1 MLDFKFNKRLLS
13 TRELLEELGLSLG
26 WLDLQK
32 TKWRKKGFDCWD
44 MGLRI
49 IGTKAFW
56 DPITFTKWLFEYQCK
71 NKPTNL
77 MESEDNKKLIAFITK
92 NAKVN
97 EKEKTY

>member
-1 MLDFKFNKRLLS
+1 MLDYKFNSKLITTNQLLK
-13 TRELLEELGLSLG
+13 ELNIKLCA
-26 WLDLQK
+26 LDFWK
-32 TKWRKKGFDCWD
+32 TQWRKRGFDCWD

-77 MESEDNKKLIAFITK
+77 SESNCCQL
-92 NAKVN
+92 NPN
-97 EKEKTY
+97 PC